1 MRIIPVVDL
10 LGGLVVHAR
19 KGERNNY
26 QPVKSVLSSTAEP
39 VEVVKAFYREF
50 KFGELYVADLDAI
63 QGKGITTEDI
73 RRISKVTPMELMVDA
88 GVNNTVAAHVVKE
101 AGASRIIIATETLED
116 LKTLPEIVREMGSS
130 KIISS
135 LDLKQGKVVSKSP
148 HFRTLSPAKAAKTLE
163 EMGASQLIVLELTRV
178 GSESGVDRALVESII
193 SEVGI
198 PVLTGG
204 GVRNISDLAELDE
217 IGVSGAL
224 VATSLHTGSITARDL
239 RSFLS

>member
-1 MRIIPVVDL
+1 LRIIPVVDL

-19 KGERNNY
+19 RGERNKY
-26 QPVKSVLSSTAEP
+26 QPIKSVLSPTAEP

-50 KFGELYVADLDAI
+50 KFEELYVADLDAI
-63 QGKGITTEDI
+63 QGKGITVENI
-73 RRISKVTPMELMVDA
+73 RRISRITPMELMVDA
-88 GVNNTVAAHVVKE
+88 GVNNIEAAQVVKE
-101 AGASRIIIATETLED
+101 AGASRIIIGTETLED
-116 LKTLPEIVREMGSS
+116 LKTLPDIIREMGSS

-135 LDLKQGKVVSKSP
+135 LDMKQGKVVSKSP
-148 HFRTLSPAKAAKTLE
+148 DFRTLSPVKAAKTLE

-178 GSESGVDRALVESII
+178 GSESGVDLALVESIV
-193 SEVGI
+193 SNVGI

-204 GVRNISDLAELDE
+204 GVRNISDLIELDE

-224 VATSLHTGSITARDL
+224 VATSLHTGSITAHDL